1 MPSWGWGNSVGEM
14 PTDCHPR
21 YAPRPNDK
29 RAKEDRESGSD
40 SFDSVLVSM
49 ISDSSLSDTKHQGL
63 PS

>member
-29 RAKEDRESGSD
+29 RAKEDREKEGGGGIP
-40 SFDSVLVSM
+40 L
-49 ISDSSLSDTKHQGL
+49 IQC
-63 PS
+63 